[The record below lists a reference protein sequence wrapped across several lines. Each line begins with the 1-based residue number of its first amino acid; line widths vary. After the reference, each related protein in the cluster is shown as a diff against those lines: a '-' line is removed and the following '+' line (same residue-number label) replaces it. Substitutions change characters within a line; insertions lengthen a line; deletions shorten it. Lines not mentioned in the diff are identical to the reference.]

1 MFSIQQ
7 ILTFFLALTMELS
20 LTACGREAAVQPAP
34 EPPAQAQETPAQ
46 GPSPGASEPES
57 EVTEGAETYRGFQM
71 D

>member
-34 EPPAQAQETPAQ
+34 EPSAQVQETPAQ
-46 GPSPGASEPES
+46 GPSPGTSEPEL
-57 EVTEGAETYRGFQM
+57 EVTEETETYRGFQM